1 MQAAD
6 GIKKED
12 VFHNSNLFSNHYLE
26 SMIQKSAEWGDESG
40 LAEAYDRIRDKFFE
54 KEKNLPC
61 YVEAELEHNWV
72 RPCWMLWA
80 TITALRADGRGD
92 QACGRK

>member
-40 LAEAYDRIRDKFFE
+40 LSEAYGRIRDKFFE
-54 KEKNLPC
+54 KEKNFPGTLKRSWSTTGS
-61 YVEAELEHNWV
+61 A
-72 RPCWMLWA
+72 RSWMPWA
-80 TITALRADGRGD
+80 TITASRRA
-92 QACGRK
+92 CITIL